1 MVNDCCLSEQGYFSG
16 IPEIFYSHCCLL
28 QCTPFPPARSDGRP
42 ELSTS
47 PAAALRNTGKTPGVL
62 LPVIWDA
69 LRKNKPKLHLPA
81 RIKLQHHWLFCK
93 YKSSHSHSLFCPT
106 IKQRAWQIYFC
117 NIMSDAH
124 PKVGLH
130 SPFGNPLLGRQQH
143 PARVTWRLLI
153 KSGHCRALTNFCGKS
168 AKVPSNAGSFAHL
181 RSTSRNFSARFA
193 GMYPANF
200 FHMRSRP

>member
-1 MVNDCCLSEQGYFSG
+1 MLTS
-16 IPEIFYSHCCLL
+16 IIF
-28 QCTPFPPARSDGRP
+28 
-42 ELSTS
+42 
-47 PAAALRNTGKTPGVL
+47 
-62 LPVIWDA
+62 
-69 LRKNKPKLHLPA
+69 
-81 RIKLQHHWLFCK
+81 K
-93 YKSSHSHSLFCPT
+93 YKLNTHIAYSVQRLLNIYNYAQTNRLSITVKTT
-106 IKQRAWQIYFC
+106 IKQRAWQIYYN

-130 SPFGNPLLGRQQH
+130 SPFGNPLLWRQLH
-143 PARVTWRLLI
+143 PAQVTWRLLI

-200 FHMRSRP
+200 FHMRSRR